1 LVTVVKYL
9 QQLLAEMEQTK
20 SCMRYFKSVIL
31 LLMMSSSLVIAV
43 DDMDSMSAS
52 AEMDSMNATD
62 MDSMSSI
69 EEMAVDQVMPE
80 PDKDQLDDES
90 KEYYDNGALHFEYS
104 YLDGQLHG
112 TTKEYYETGEP
123 KAEIVYDRG
132 KQVSARY
139 FLRNGKLE
147 RETRYVGGKKNET
160 QMEYYTTGEL
170 FRERKFINGKLEGLE
185 KEYYQNGKLKAE
197 RNYIN
202 GKKEGSA
209 KGYHKNGNLQGDWI
223 FQGGAPV
230 SATIYYRTGEL
241 WLEHSAFDA
250 SGRLNGIS
258 LEYDKQGSLIA
269 ERYYVD
275 DQLVKRKRKLDWFMF
290 F

>member
-1 LVTVVKYL
+1 
-9 QQLLAEMEQTK
+9 
-20 SCMRYFKSVIL
+20 MRYFNYIIL
-31 LLMMSSSLVIAV
+31 LSLVSLSFLAHSE
-43 DDMDSMSAS
+43 DMTSMSGM
-52 AEMDSMNATD
+52 EGMGGVDELNATPPANN
-62 MDSMSSI
+62 
-69 EEMAVDQVMPE
+69 E
-80 PDKDQLDDES
+80 DEG
-90 KEYYDNGALHFEYS
+90 KEYYDNGAIHFEYS

-112 TTKEYYETGEP
+112 TTKEYYETSEP

-147 RETRYVGGKKNET
+147 REIRYVAGKKNET
-160 QMEYYTTGEL
+160 QMEYYNTGEL
-170 FRERKFINGKLEGLE
+170 FRERKFVNGKLEGLE

-197 RNYIN
+197 RNYVN

-209 KGYHKNGNLQGDWI
+209 KGFHKNGNLQGDWI
-223 FQGGAPV
+223 FQNGVPV

-241 WLEHSAFDA
+241 WLEHTAFDT

-258 LEYDKQGSLIA
+258 LEYDKAGSLIA

-275 DQLVKRKRKLDWFMF
+275 DQLVKRKRKLDWFLF